1 MSMMKCYQAM
11 QEEDYSKFLESRAEC
26 IKQMFIDMG
35 LNIKFVEKNQI
46 DEELDDEDLEEAVE
60 Q

>member
-1 MSMMKCYQAM
+1 
-11 QEEDYSKFLESRAEC
+11 
-26 IKQMFIDMG
+26 MFIGMG